1 MHPADHSPTTAV
13 PLPVTPRALVIP
25 HVLEPAEL
33 DGLLRIGEALANI
46 SERLAAMMGRP
57 GGPLAGELRDLAT
70 LAMELLD
77 VVEPDPDLEEGGDLE
92 PYLAGSHTDLEGDDA
107 DDEPSL
113 GWLLDCKP
121 PQLRRRVVLSQ
132 PHR

>member
-1 MHPADHSPTTAV
+1 MM
-13 PLPVTPRALVIP
+13 VIP
-25 HVLEPAEL
+25 HVLSPEKVT
-33 DGLLRIGEALANI
+33 GLLRIGEALADI
-46 SERLAAMMGRP
+46 QARLAAMMGRP
-57 GGPLAGELRDLAT
+57 GGPIAGELADLAT
-70 LAMELLD
+70 LTIDLLD
-77 VVEPDPDLEEGGDLE
+77 VVEPNPDGEDDAPAEPVGDDE
-92 PYLAGSHTDLEGDDA
+92 PDLAGSHTDLEGDDA